1 MTEDS
6 AVKRTLMLKN
16 RELLDFEI
24 DTATGDVRILDA
36 PDPEDGFLM
45 SVGFGGPA
53 REGFLKR
60 SIWSRSIPAHRDDV
74 IKVLDAFGARTTI
87 ALAFMGHGA
96 SLTDKLW
103 YRAPGSTARW
113 EDVNFYDNDW
123 DDTYRTSIL
132 THDYKKLASCLP
144 DVPDITTGGQQRKA
158 WERSGD
164 CIQLVKEPLY
174 ESACDL
180 EGALLAEELCRLIFG
195 QDVYQPLQVVER
207 FGRRF
212 AASPLMI
219 GRNEELVQDAR
230 LLAMGGFD
238 ANEAE
243 RLPGYASPQSYVDIV
258 SRAGLPDANTAVA
271 KMFAF
276 KCLVLL
282 ADTHAGNFGIVR
294 DCETGE
300 CHPAPP
306 FDYDRCFGFSR
317 DKRFIDIMC
326 AKPKIASMLCGRNFS
341 DLDPSWD
348 WSWYDPKVLEGFEE
362 RIREAYA
369 PLQGM
374 PPTFGELVARLFIM
388 QRNYVNDIAS
398 T

>member
-1 MTEDS
+1 MGAKHPGTSRRCYPGARRLRCAHDDS
-6 AVKRTLMLKN
+6 ACV
-16 RELLDFEI
+16 
-24 DTATGDVRILDA
+24 
-36 PDPEDGFLM
+36 
-45 SVGFGGPA
+45 
-53 REGFLKR
+53 
-60 SIWSRSIPAHRDDV
+60 
-74 IKVLDAFGARTTI
+74 
-87 ALAFMGHGA
+87 HGA
-96 SLTDKLW
+96 W
-103 YRAPGSTARW
+103 GV
-113 EDVNFYDNDW
+113 VNFYDNDW

-132 THDYKKLASCLP
+132 AFDYKKLASCSP
-144 DVPDITTGGQQRKA
+144 DVPDITTAGQQRKA
-158 WERSGD
+158 WERTGD
-164 CIQLVKEPLY
+164 CIQLVKEPIY
-174 ESACDL
+174 ENAYDL
-180 EGALLAEELCRLIFG
+180 EGALLAEELCRILFG
-195 QDVYQPLQVVER
+195 QDAYQPLRVVER

-219 GRNEELVQDAR
+219 GRDEELVQGAR
-230 LLAMGGFD
+230 LFAMGGFD
-238 ANEAE
+238 ASEVK
-243 RLPGYASPQSYVDIV
+243 RLSGYASPQSYVDIM
-258 SRAGLPDANTAVA
+258 SRAGVPDVNTAVV

-276 KCLVLL
+276 KCLALL
-282 ADTHAGNFGIVR
+282 ADTHSGNFGIIR